1 MPSFKL
7 DGKEIPF
14 EPGDTIIRAAWRQ
27 GTEIPHYCW
36 HPGLSVAANCRM
48 CLVEIK
54 SDRPMMMPI
63 VEWDEAKQ
71 EYVPANKPKL
81 QPACQMPAV
90 EGQEVYAQST
100 NVKQAQGAVQEF
112 LLLNHP
118 VDCPICDQAGECKLQ
133 DYYETHQATPK
144 RKQTEPVHKVK
155 AERFGDTIV
164 YDGERCVM
172 CTRCVRF
179 CDEVVGD
186 SVLDMRERGNKNEIA
201 LAPGRTLDHKYTLMT
216 EHVCPVGA
224 LTSRDFRFKARV
236 WFLKSQPSVCG
247 GCATGCNMS
256 VDYDPRSNAV
266 QRLRPRDNP
275 GVNQFWM
282 CDDGMMSYRRFVDER
297 VTFGRVRAASG
308 TRVDCDVAD
317 AISAAAKAIKG
328 VSADRLGVVLS
339 AQHSNE
345 DNLALVKLAREL
357 GVQKLY
363 LAALGG
369 WEGDTILR
377 SADNNPNRAGA
388 ELVAGGALGT
398 VQDLLKD
405 VAAGAVEGV
414 VALGWASAESAADL
428 APLAALKAHV
438 SLTSNEGALPSV
450 AHVVIPVAVH
460 AETAGTFV
468 NGKGIAQQFKRA
480 VFPPEGVKP
489 AWEVIAT
496 LGKELG
502 KDIRFSSLSEVRAA
516 LPAVRMQEAQV

>member
-27 GTEIPHYCW
+27 GIEIPHYCW

-63 VEWDEAKQ
+63 VQWDEAKQ

-90 EGQEVYAQST
+90 ENQEVFALSPD
-100 NVKQAQGAVQEF
+100 VKKAQGAVQEF

-144 RKQTEPVHKVK
+144 RKDTEPVHKVK
-155 AERFGDTIV
+155 GERFGDTIV

-172 CTRCVRF
+172 CTRCIRF

-186 SVLDMRERGNKNEIA
+186 HVLDMRERGNKNEIA
-201 LAPGRTLDHKYTLMT
+201 LSPGRQLDHKYTLMT

-256 VDYDPRSNAV
+256 IDYDPRTNQV

-275 GVNQFWM
+275 GVNQYWM
-282 CDDGMMSYRRFVDER
+282 CDDGMMSYHRFVQNR
-297 VTFGRVRAASG
+297 VTFGRVRTGAGVQVPSE
-308 TRVDCDVAD
+308 VAD
-317 AISAAAKAIKG
+317 ARAAAAKALKG
-328 VSADRLGVVLS
+328 VAAERLGVVLS

-357 GVQKLY
+357 GATKLY

-369 WEGDTILR
+369 WEGDKILR
-377 SADNNPNRAGA
+377 SSDNNPNRAGA
-388 ELVAGGALGT
+388 VLVAGGELPD
-398 VQDLLKD
+398 VKQLLAD
-405 VAAGAVEGV
+405 VAAGSVEGV
-414 VALGWASAESAADL
+414 IALGWASAETPEEL
-428 APLAALKAHV
+428 APLGSLKAMV

-450 AHVVIPVAVH
+450 AQVVIPVAVH

-468 NGKGIAQQFKRA
+468 NGKGVAQQFKRA
-480 VFPPEGVKP
+480 VFPPDGVKP
-489 AWEVIAT
+489 AWEA
-496 LGKELG
+496 LAGLAKELD
-502 KDIRFSSLSEVRAA
+502 KDIRLGSLSEVRAA
-516 LPAVRMQEAQV
+516 LPAVRAQEAQV